1 MGKSM
6 IYKYIR
12 IQAVSAPLSEITNE
26 NSAYNKGVAA
36 ERALA
41 ESAPYLAERVAHLEL
56 LVADM
61 RNDNDKEI
69 I

>member
-1 MGKSM
+1 M

-12 IQAVSAPLSEITNE
+12 IQAVSAPLSEVTNE

-41 ESAPYLAERVAHLEL
+41 ESAPYLAERVRHLE
-56 LVADM
+56 AM
-61 RNDNDKEI
+61 IEIYRKDNEAAE
-69 I
+69 

>member
-1 MGKSM
+1 M

-12 IQAVSAPLSEITNE
+12 IQAVSAPLSEVTNE

-41 ESAPYLAERVAHLEL
+41 ESAPYLAERVAHLEF
-56 LVADM
+56 LVAGL
-61 RNDNDKEI
+61 RKDNDEADEA
-69 I
+69 